1 VPDWIEDGSDDPVKN
16 AIRVLLV
23 DPRGVVTALTDA
35 SELSDFQ
42 WTTGHST
49 DALSDLSDS
58 LGLNLGL
65 RVLERDELASFEQ
78 WKAELPSSLQEI
90 AWLVA
95 VVGEG
100 SVGLDSL
107 SSLDVQGGSVASP
120 DLSDL
125 RRSILYLAE
134 NHRLSLRNG
143 MLEEQIE
150 IMESCQALAGCL
162 EFDQLYPE
170 LLDLLLAALSRS
182 RGLALFSRDSVSR
195 DMAVALRG
203 FSEGDSSQ
211 VSQLVVAD
219 DGRIMPAKGGVHV
232 QNEGPL
238 CKALR
243 MQGIDVESVLVMKS
257 NGTSE
262 PGGLVAILQDGLPF
276 REGDLEKA
284 AIVSRHAHI
293 ALENATVYASA
304 KEHAFI
310 DDVTS
315 AYNVRYFM
323 DTCEK
328 ELRRS
333 GRYSVPLSLLFL
345 DLDQFKRINEEF
357 GHVEGSQILNRLC
370 RLLEKHVRQ
379 VDTLARY
386 GGDEFAILLVDTD
399 HVEALAVAE
408 RIRVAVQAEKF
419 LLAEES
425 SLDLTVSVGV
435 ATCPGHGVERDEFID
450 AADRAMFQAK
460 ASGRNCIYSVDD
472 LA

>member
-1 VPDWIEDGSDDPVKN
+1 MPDWIENGSDPVKN
-16 AIRVLLV
+16 TIKVLLV
-23 DPRGVVTALTDA
+23 DPRGVMTPLTDR

-42 WTTGHST
+42 WTTCSST
-49 DALSDLSDS
+49 DALSDSSDR
-58 LGLNLGL
+58 LGLNLGV

-78 WKAELPSSLQEI
+78 WKAELPSPLQKI

-107 SSLDVQGGSVASP
+107 RSLDVNVSSVASP

-125 RRSILYLAE
+125 RRSIQYLAE
-134 NHRLSLRNG
+134 NRRLSLHND
-143 MLEEQIE
+143 MLQETIE
-150 IMESCQALAGCL
+150 IMEGCQALAGCL

-170 LLDLLLAALSRS
+170 LLDLLLAALGRT
-182 RGLALFSRDSVSR
+182 RGLALFSRDSVSK

-211 VSQLVVAD
+211 ISQLVVAD
-219 DGRIMPAKGGVHV
+219 DGTIMPGKGGVHI
-232 QNEGPL
+232 QSQDPL
-238 CKALR
+238 CEALR
-243 MQGIDVESVLVMKS
+243 MQGIDVESVLVIES
-257 NGTSE
+257 SRTSE
-262 PGGLVAILQDGLPF
+262 PAGLVAVLQDGLPF
-276 REGDLEKA
+276 GEGDLERA
-284 AIVSRHAHI
+284 AIVSRHARI

-310 DDVTS
+310 DDVTGV
-315 AYNVRYFM
+315 YNVRYFM

-370 RLLEKHVRQ
+370 RLLKKHVRQ

-408 RIRVAVQAEKF
+408 RIRLAVQAEKF
-419 LLAEES
+419 LLTEDS

-435 ATCPGHGVERDEFID
+435 ATCPGHGVDRDGFID
-450 AADRAMFQAK
+450 AADRAMFEAK
-460 ASGRNCIYSVDD
+460 ARGRNCVFSVDE
-472 LA
+472 LS